1 MGTTVATNALL
12 ERQGEDFCLVVTKG
26 FRDLLE
32 IGNQSRPNI
41 FDLAIKRP
49 GILYK
54 KVKNLHSHFQ
64 VIEVDERVRVL
75 TKEEEKETKSEKG
88 LSDSVEVLKE
98 IDYQQVK
105 KQLQVFLFF

>member
-54 KVKNLHSHFQ
+54 KVKTNT
-64 VIEVDERVRVL
+64 L
-75 TKEEEKETKSEKG
+75 TFRSLKWMKESEFFPK
-88 LSDSVEVLKE
+88 KKK
-98 IDYQQVK
+98 K
-105 KQLQVFLFF
+105 KQHQ